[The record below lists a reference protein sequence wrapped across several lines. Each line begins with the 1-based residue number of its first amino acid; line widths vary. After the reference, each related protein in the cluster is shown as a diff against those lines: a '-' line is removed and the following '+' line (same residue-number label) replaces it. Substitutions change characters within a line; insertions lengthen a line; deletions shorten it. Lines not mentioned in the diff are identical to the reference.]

1 MFSDLRARL
10 QQQRNEVVTEADVE
24 ELKIEIS
31 KLQKQLHQ
39 IVTHEIASNNE
50 ACGVATN
57 GIVQLN
63 IEMDKLTKER
73 CRLNEELTMETEALK
88 ALERQCEEELDTG
101 RKCQE
106 EIVHLRSAIEAA
118 KAESNTLHAEIDQCI
133 YFQEKVDNET
143 FYRLKADV
151 QNLETDK
158 DRDIIRLRHLKSERE
173 ELQSALDQL
182 VAERDAYQVI
192 AQKMAKE
199 LQDERMTHDMYKT
212 HHGALYEHAERLGV
226 VGKMDNVISS
236 FKGFFTNMRS
246 SYESEQPTDVV
257 DANNSNKLDMSS
269 EQKKRRD
276 SSGEKTSP
284 SDKSPAPAAAAVGGI
299 AYADSVPSSD
309 LLFRKTPKIFKI
321 GGGSGSNLDLRNSM
335 SKEEREIRINKDE
348 SSAQSSITMSD
359 DDEGHTEVTASVT
372 DKSPS

>member
-10 QQQRNEVVTEADVE
+10 QPLRTEVVSEADVE
-24 ELKIEIS
+24 GLKFEIA

-39 IVTHEIASNNE
+39 IVDQEIASNNE

-63 IEMDKLTKER
+63 IEMEKLTKER
-73 CRLNEELTMETEALK
+73 CRLNEELGMETEALK
-88 ALERQCEEELDTG
+88 ALERQFEEELDTG

-106 EIVHLRSAIEAA
+106 DVVRLRSAAEAA
-118 KAESNTLHAEIDQCI
+118 RAEINTLHAEIDHCI
-133 YFQEKVDNET
+133 YFQERVDSET

-182 VAERDAYQVI
+182 AAERDAYLVK
-192 AQKMAKE
+192 AQKLEKE

-212 HHGALYEHAERLGV
+212 HHEALYEHAERLGV
-226 VGKMDNVISS
+226 VGKVDNVIAS
-236 FKGFFTNMRS
+236 FKGFFMNRRVS
-246 SYESEQPTDVV
+246 HESNQPTDV
-257 DANNSNKLDMSS
+257 DANNGKKMDMEL
-269 EQKKRRD
+269 EQKRRD
-276 SSGEKTSP
+276 SAAKSSSP
-284 SDKSPAPAAAAVGGI
+284 SDKSPAAAVGGI

-309 LLFRKTPKIFKI
+309 LFRKTPKIFKI
-321 GGGSGSNLDLRNSM
+321 GGGSGSNFHLRKST
-335 SKEEREIRINKDE
+335 SKEEMELSINKDE

-359 DDEGHTEVTASVT
+359 DDEVTASMT
-372 DKSPS
+372 ENSPSKR